1 MLMRTFFLRLGFPII
16 LMILCSTSLF
26 SNTIADSTVVFEDD
40 KIYILDFGDGSI
52 DLRYKNG
59 YKSKDINYKCQIRM
73 FYDNPILLGSEKK
86 KIVEKKGIEEVKK
99 AYMAPALKYQK
110 ENFFNDLDIEPSQI
124 KIIAKEENNMIHF
137 YYLRAHR
144 VNECIDGK
152 ARYFWSDEEVKEKFY
167 VEVNINDEEIYFK
180 DYKTIEN

>member
-1 MLMRTFFLRLGFPII
+1 MLMRTFFFRLGFPII
-16 LMILCSTSLF
+16 LMILSSTSLF
-26 SNTIADSTVVFEDD
+26 SKTIADSTIVFEDD
-40 KIYILDFGDGSI
+40 KIYILDFGDGTI

-59 YKSKDINYKCQIRM
+59 YKSKDINYKYQIRM

-86 KIVEKKGIEEVKK
+86 KTVEKKGIEKVKK

-124 KIIAKEENNMIHF
+124 KIITKEENNIIHF

-144 VNECIDGK
+144 VNECLDGK

-180 DYKTIEN
+180 DFKTKSE